1 MDSHDFYHQD
11 ECSTD
16 IYEAM
21 EQYAEHRIKHLLK
34 ATTKMTNQQQYQI
47 ELAEGKHPK
56 DKAKRFLKAF
66 IEGSKTFDD
75 AKHHAAL
82 LINALIGAGREE
94 WIKRR
99 WYEVLDELEKIEEL

>member
-34 ATTKMTNQQQYQI
+34 ATTKMTDQI

-56 DKAKRFLKAF
+56 DKAMRFLKAF
-66 IEGSKTFDD
+66 IEGSKTFED

-82 LINALIGAGREE
+82 LINALIGGSREE
-94 WIKRR
+94 WIKKR
-99 WYEVLDELEKIEEL
+99 WYEVLDELEKIEKL